1 MFRKL
6 LSIMLVACISFG
18 FAGCTKENVGKTKKP
33 KSLTEEVST
42 EEIDEEPDGSY
53 DENLKAIMGDFAFE
67 LLKNCDDGEG
77 NVMISSASVA
87 FALGMTANGA
97 DGDTLKAMENVLGK
111 ELNLDLIN
119 RIYNYYAGIL
129 TMDEETKIRIA
140 NSIWINDC
148 MDLQVNSEF
157 LTKCLTYYDAEV
169 YTLEFDETAVK
180 TVNQWVS
187 DNTDGMINEIIK
199 EFNGAELM
207 MLINAIVFE
216 AEWESIY
223 YENMVWDTDFTT
235 ASGDASTVQ
244 GMYSEERTY
253 LEDENTKGF
262 IKNYKGN
269 YQLVALLP
277 DEDVDIDTY
286 VKEFTAEKYFELLD
300 GKQEA
305 KVDAMLPKFQYE
317 YSVSMV
323 STLKK
328 MGMEVAFDPNNADFT
343 NMAECDRNIYIG
355 DVIHKTYIEMAEKG
369 TKAAAVTAV
378 IMDGN
383 AMMPMEEIKEVHLD
397 RPFMYMIIDEITK
410 LPLFV
415 GVVRDI

>member
-1 MFRKL
+1 
-6 LSIMLVACISFG
+6 
-18 FAGCTKENVGKTKKP
+18 
-33 KSLTEEVST
+33 
-42 EEIDEEPDGSY
+42 
-53 DENLKAIMGDFAFE
+53 
-67 LLKNCDDGEG
+67 
-77 NVMISSASVA
+77 MI
-87 FALGMTANGA
+87 
-97 DGDTLKAMENVLGK
+97 E
-111 ELNLDLIN
+111 
-119 RIYNYYAGIL
+119 
-129 TMDEETKIRIA
+129 
-140 NSIWINDC
+140 
-148 MDLQVNSEF
+148 
-157 LTKCLTYYDAEV
+157 
-169 YTLEFDETAVK
+169 
-180 TVNQWVS
+180 
-187 DNTDGMINEIIK
+187 EIIK

-207 MLINAIVFE
+207 MLIKAIVFE
-216 AEWESIY
+216 VEWESIY

-235 ASGDASTVQ
+235 ASGDVSTVQ

-253 LEDENTKGF
+253 LKDENTQGF
-262 IKNYKGN
+262 IKDYRGN

-383 AMMPMEEIKEVHLD
+383 TMMPMEEIKEVHLD
-397 RPFMYMIIDEITK
+397 RPFMYMIIDERTK